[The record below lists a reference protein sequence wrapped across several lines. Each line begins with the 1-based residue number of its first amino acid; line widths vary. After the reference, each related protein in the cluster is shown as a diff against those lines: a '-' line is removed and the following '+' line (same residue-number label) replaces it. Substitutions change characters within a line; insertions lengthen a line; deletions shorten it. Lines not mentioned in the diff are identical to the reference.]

1 MLKKIRIESST
12 HGLSV
17 VENEIDYITSEA
29 GISKEN
35 YGKILVSV
43 LEAVNNAI
51 VHGNKNDSKKF
62 VDIELELLKD
72 VLKITVTDQGKG
84 FRPSEVPDPT
94 KQENIEILNGRGVFL
109 MSKLAD
115 EIKFN
120 RKGNSVKMTFKKI
133 MS

>member
-1 MLKKIRIESST
+1 MVKKIRIESNAS
-12 HGLSV
+12 SISI
-17 VENEIDYITSEA
+17 VENEIDFITSEA
-29 GISKEN
+29 GISKDN

-51 VHGNKNDSKKF
+51 IHGNKNDNTKF

-84 FRPSEVPDPT
+84 FKPLEVPDPT
-94 KQENIEILNGRGVFL
+94 KQENLETLNGRGVFL

-115 EIKFN
+115 SIEFN